1 MVSSTVTHLVKSHV
15 LRSQTTLL
23 VQTEQPF
30 VTLISGD
37 GQCSVS
43 LSLESPSD
51 ASHTLLTTSRTSG
64 HRFILPRSAALGST
78 LVSDALTGGSG
89 GFAEAQAGV
98 IHLEEQRAEVVEKVA
113 EYLMYK
119 DTYTNAKQSE
129 EIPDFKDRVRP
140 EIALEL

>member
-1 MVSSTVTHLVKSHV
+1 MLQSES
-15 LRSQTTLL
+15 
-23 VQTEQPF
+23 PF
-30 VTLISGD
+30 VTLVSGD
-37 GQCSVS
+37 GQSNERTPLIAGS
-43 LSLESPSD
+43 SSE
-51 ASHTLLTTSRTSG
+51 LTHLRAG
-64 HRFILPRSAALGST
+64 FRFVLPRSAALGSV

-89 GFAEAQAGV
+89 GFAEAQEGV

-119 DTYTNAKQSE
+119 DRYSNSKD